1 MYLLITISCLALFTS
16 LFIYFKDPRTLL
28 LGLSFLTFLVT
39 AGISFLIITIRY
51 IHTNGQTFWSALLL
65 IIIFIFAVLLALSPT
80 ILIIVFIFNGL
91 RLLKREG
98 RSLKNF
104 MLLALGILLFLYPII
119 GNTYLDTFSD
129 QPLMLY
135 FYYLGT
141 LIIFY
146 LFIITIVYTISSFL
160 NLFHW
165 KNQKLDYVVV
175 LGSGLIGD
183 KVPPL
188 LASRIEKGIHI
199 YKSNQN
205 CKLIFSGGQG
215 PDELL
220 SEGQAM
226 ALYAKEQGI
235 AAEDIIIENKARNT
249 RENILFSKELMTNGS
264 RFAII
269 SNYYHLFRA
278 LLLAKELEISCIGF
292 GAKTRLYF
300 TLNAYIR
307 ELVGYL
313 YLKRKLHIT
322 LLSILVILL
331 TILITILYLL
341 KQPL

>member
-65 IIIFIFAVLLALSPT
+65 IIIFILAVLLALSPT

-146 LFIITIVYTISSFL
+146 LFIMTIAYTISSFL

-165 KNQKLDYVVV
+165 KKQDVDYVVV

-183 KVPPL
+183 TVPPL
-188 LASRIEKGIHI
+188 LASRINI

-215 PDELL
+215 PDERI
-220 SEGQAM
+220 SEGHAM
-226 ALYAKEQGI
+226 ALYAEEKGI
-235 AAEDIIIENKARNT
+235 SADDIIIENKGRNT

-278 LLLAKELEISCIGF
+278 LLLAKELEIPCIGF
-292 GAKTRLYF
+292 DAKTRLYF

-331 TILITILYLL
+331 TIFIIILYLL
-341 KQPL
+341 K

>member
-1 MYLLITISCLALFTS
+1 
-16 LFIYFKDPRTLL
+16 
-28 LGLSFLTFLVT
+28 
-39 AGISFLIITIRY
+39 
-51 IHTNGQTFWSALLL
+51 
-65 IIIFIFAVLLALSPT
+65 
-80 ILIIVFIFNGL
+80 
-91 RLLKREG
+91 
-98 RSLKNF
+98 

-119 GNTYLDTFSD
+119 SNTYLDTFSD

-146 LFIITIVYTISSFL
+146 LFIMTTAYTISSFL

-165 KNQKLDYVVV
+165 KKQDIDYVVV

-188 LASRIEKGIHI
+188 LASRINKGIQI

-215 PDELL
+215 PDERI

-226 ALYAKEQGI
+226 ALYAEKQGI
-235 AAEDIIIENKARNT
+235 STDDIIIENKARNT

-278 LLLAKELEISCIGF
+278 LLLAKELEIPCIGF

-331 TILITILYLL
+331 TIFIIILYLL

>member
-1 MYLLITISCLALFTS
+1 
-16 LFIYFKDPRTLL
+16 
-28 LGLSFLTFLVT
+28 
-39 AGISFLIITIRY
+39 
-51 IHTNGQTFWSALLL
+51 
-65 IIIFIFAVLLALSPT
+65 
-80 ILIIVFIFNGL
+80 
-91 RLLKREG
+91 
-98 RSLKNF
+98 

-146 LFIITIVYTISSFL
+146 LFIMTIAYTISSFL

-165 KNQKLDYVVV
+165 KKQDIDYVVV

-188 LASRIEKGIHI
+188 LASRINKGIQI

-205 CKLIFSGGQG
+205 CKLIFSGGKG

-226 ALYAKEQGI
+226 ALYAEEKGI
-235 AAEDIIIENKARNT
+235 SADDIIIENKARNT

-322 LLSILVILL
+322 LLSILVIPL